1 MLKLPR
7 FLKFSFL
14 LFVFIAFSLF
24 VNITPAYAIS
34 KEETKYR
41 YIIGEKGETTVETT
55 TKITDRD
62 PSKFVRKIS
71 ITLPNT
77 IVSSFTVLL
86 NGESLNFSILGSKV
100 DITLPEK
107 YVTSKEDLNL
117 IYTYVTTDIVENY
130 GNILN
135 IYIPSSSEI
144 PNENYVNEIVYDSV
158 LGKPTFVSE
167 FGYEYIEGVSKNTIR
182 LKSISNPNGALISLG
197 DKQFYDISIK
207 YEGVDQGSESVAL
220 NLPNISHTQDIY
232 FYTEIDKG
240 NKIVRDEFR
249 NDFLQ
254 MSPKT
259 GIDLGMELV
268 KYGNR
273 SILNYK
279 IPKNKFWKT
288 NSAKLDFV
296 VATIGG
302 QKKLSDISAYFKSK
316 YKYVETEIN
325 KDQSLDQIID
335 KTELNSYEI
344 SYLLAN
350 ILEKLGYE
358 SELKSGIYMGGD
370 NVVSL
375 GNKLWFW
382 NSYIENTEL
391 KEIDMSLFLA
401 TDFNYISN
409 FDLSHISFLN
419 YSDPTVNYTFKD
431 YLIPSSYKFSAA
443 INPKF
448 KIENEP
454 SLVLEILNSAN
465 TITSGVDS
473 YSNLKITNTGN
484 RVIELESI
492 SIDEAKVDLK
502 KDIILYPGSTK
513 ELEVNLKNLDWN
525 YEGNKN
531 VKVDVKVFG
540 SNILTK
546 SFELKYVKSSL
557 IVVFAWILRIL
568 FSVILST
575 ILFLVLKYILF
586 KQFHFRFDK

>member
-1 MLKLPR
+1 MLKLPK
-7 FLKFSFL
+7 FLKLTIFFL
-14 LFVFIAFSLF
+14 CFAFITLLVFESP
-24 VNITPAYAIS
+24 TYAIS

-71 ITLPNT
+71 IVLPHS
-77 IVSSFTVLL
+77 IVSSFTALL
-86 NGESLNFSILGSKV
+86 NGESLNYSILGSKV

-117 IYTYVTTDIVENY
+117 IYTYITTDIVENY
-130 GNILN
+130 GNIFN
-135 IYIPSSSEI
+135 IYIPSSLDI
-144 PNENYVNEIVYDSV
+144 TNGGYVNEIVYDST

-167 FGYEYIEGVSKNTIR
+167 FGYDYVEGASKNTIK
-182 LKSISNPNGALISLG
+182 LKAITNPNGAFITLG

-207 YEGVDQGSESVAL
+207 YEGISQSSDSVAL
-220 NLPNISHTQDIY
+220 NLPNISHNQDIY
-232 FYTEIDKG
+232 FYTEINKG
-240 NKIVRDEFR
+240 NKIVRDEYK

-254 MSPKT
+254 IDPKI

-273 SILNYK
+273 SVLNYK
-279 IPKNKFWKT
+279 IPKSKFWKSS
-288 NSAKLDFV
+288 SAKLDEFV
-296 VATIGG
+296 ASIPGNKG
-302 QKKLSDISAYFKSK
+302 ILDIAETFKSK
-316 YKYVETEIN
+316 YKYIESEIN
-325 KDQSLDQIID
+325 KDLSLDQIIG
-335 KTELNSYEI
+335 KAELNSYEI
-344 SYLLAN
+344 SYLLSN
-350 ILEKLGYE
+350 VLEKLGYE
-358 SELKSGIYMGGD
+358 SELKAGIYMGGD

-382 NSYIENTEL
+382 NTYIENTEL
-391 KEIDMSLFLA
+391 KEIDMSLYLA
-401 TDFNYISN
+401 TNFNYISN

-419 YSDPTVNYTFKD
+419 YSDPSVNYTFKD
-431 YLIPSSYKFSAA
+431 FLIPSSYKFSASV
-443 INPKF
+443 NPKF

-454 SLVLEILNSAN
+454 SLVIDLLNSNN

-473 YSNLKITNTGN
+473 YSSLKITNTGN
-484 RVIELESI
+484 RVVELENI
-492 SIDEAKVDLK
+492 SIDEVKVDLNK
-502 KDIILYPGSTK
+502 EIILYPGSVK
-513 ELEVNLKNLDWN
+513 EVQVNLKNIDWN

-531 VKVDVKVFG
+531 VKVDVKIFG
-540 SNILTK
+540 SNILSK
-546 SFELKYVKSSL
+546 SFEIKYVKSNL

-568 FSVILST
+568 FSIIIST